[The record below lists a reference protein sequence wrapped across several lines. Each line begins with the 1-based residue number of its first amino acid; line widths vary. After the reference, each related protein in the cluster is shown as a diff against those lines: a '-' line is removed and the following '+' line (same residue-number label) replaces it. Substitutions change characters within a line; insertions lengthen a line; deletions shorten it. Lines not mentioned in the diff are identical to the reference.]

1 MRDVIRSL
9 GALPPAPNRR
19 PAGQLRGAGA
29 ARHVSGCASVF
40 LLPLGC
46 ILTST
51 SHELL
56 RLSVTVPVHNEEQ
69 NVPVFLGRLRA
80 VLDALPGLSGW
91 EVVFV
96 NNGST
101 DQTLARLH
109 AAHAADTRVRVV
121 SLARNFGY
129 QAAVTAGLTHGQGDL
144 YAVIDVDGEDPPEV
158 LPQFLEAITA
168 GAHIAYGIRSQRP
181 EPTAIILFR
190 RLFYYLNRFVADAE
204 IVVWMAEFSMLRRVV
219 RDAILVPRTTY
230 PFLRA
235 EIGFVGFTRVGVPYV
250 RQPRM
255 FGTSHYNL
263 WRMTTFA
270 VAGILSSS
278 TFLLRFVLY
287 MAAALAVAFPLA
299 VLALRLDLAR
309 AAHVAVIVQLYFL
322 LMAVPTLSLYLA
334 RTYKNGVGRPVF
346 IVDPETSRL

>member
-1 MRDVIRSL
+1 
-9 GALPPAPNRR
+9 
-19 PAGQLRGAGA
+19 
-29 ARHVSGCASVF
+29 
-40 LLPLGC
+40 
-46 ILTST
+46 
-51 SHELL
+51 
-56 RLSVTVPVHNEEQ
+56 VHNEEQ
-69 NVPVFLGRLRA
+69 NVPVFLERLRA
-80 VLDALPGLSGW
+80 VLDALPGLGGW
-91 EVVFV
+91 EIVFV
-96 NNGST
+96 NNGS
-101 DQTLARLH
+101 DDLTLARLH
-109 AAHAADTRVRVV
+109 AAHTADPRVRVV
-121 SLARNFGY
+121 SLARDFGY
-129 QAAVTAGLTHGQGDL
+129 QAAVTAGLTHGDGDL

-158 LPQFLEAITA
+158 LPRFLDAITD

-255 FGTSHYNL
+255 FGKSHYNL

-278 TFLLRFVLY
+278 TFPLRLVLY
-287 MAAALAVAFPLA
+287 LAAALAFAFPLA
-299 VLALRLDLAR
+299 VLVLRLGLAR
-309 AAHVAVIVQLYFL
+309 AANLAVIALFYFL

-334 RTYKNGVGRPVF
+334 RTYKNGVARPVF
-346 IVDPETSRL
+346 IVDPGNSRL